1 MTSGPMSTIL
11 IIEDNDKNM
20 KLARDILNAKGYR
33 TIEAITGEEGVKL
46 AKEKLP
52 DLVLMDIQLPGMNGI
67 EAFRQIRADAK
78 TARIPVVALTA
89 SVTPTDRSEI
99 NAAGFD
105 AFIGKPIN
113 LKEFVETVKRLIEG
127 KK

>member
-1 MTSGPMSTIL
+1 MSTIL
-11 IIEDNDKNM
+11 IVEDNDKNM
-20 KLARDILNAKGYR
+20 KLARDILNAKGYQ
-33 TIEAITGEEGVKL
+33 TLEAVTGEEGVKL

-52 DLVLMDIQLPGMNGI
+52 DLVLMDIQLPGINGI

-78 TARIPVVALTA
+78 AARIPVIALTA

-99 NAAGFD
+99 TAAGFD

-113 LKEFVETVKRLIEG
+113 LKEFVETVKRLVEG

>member
-1 MTSGPMSTIL
+1 MSTIL

-20 KLARDILNAKGYR
+20 KLARDILRAKGYQ
-33 TIEAITGEEGVKL
+33 TLEAVTGEDGVKL
-46 AKEKLP
+46 ATEAVP
-52 DLVLMDIQLPGMNGI
+52 DLVLMDIQLPGINGI
-67 EAFRQIRADAK
+67 EAFRQIRGNPR
-78 TARIPVVALTA
+78 TARIPVAALTA

-99 NAAGFD
+99 TAAGFD
-105 AFIGKPIN
+105 SFIGKPIN

>member
-1 MTSGPMSTIL
+1 MSTIL
-11 IIEDNDKNM
+11 IVEDNDKNM
-20 KLARDILNAKGYR
+20 KLARDILNAKGYV
-33 TIEAITGEEGVKL
+33 TLEAVTGEEGVEL

-52 DLVLMDIQLPGMNGI
+52 DLVLMDIQLPGINGI

-105 AFIGKPIN
+105 AFIGKPIS
-113 LKEFVETVKRLIEG
+113 LKEFVETIKRLIEG

>member
-1 MTSGPMSTIL
+1 MAGELIL
-11 IIEDNDKNM
+11 IVEDNEKNR
-20 KLARDILNAKGYR
+20 KLVRDVLQFKGYQ
-33 TIEAITGEEGVKL
+33 TLESETAEEGLRL
-46 AKEKLP
+46 AQESRP
-52 DLVLMDIQLPGMNGI
+52 ALVLMDIQLPGMNGI

-105 AFIGKPIN
+105 AFIGKPIS
-113 LKEFVETVKRLIEG
+113 LKEFVATVKRLIEG

>member
-1 MTSGPMSTIL
+1 MSTIL

-20 KLARDILNAKGYR
+20 KLARDVLQAKGYA
-33 TIEAITGEEGVKL
+33 TLEAVTGEEGVKL
-46 AKEKLP
+46 AKEKAP
-52 DLVLMDIQLPGMNGI
+52 DLVLMDIQLPGINGI
-67 EAFRQIRADAK
+67 EAFRRIRGDAK

-99 NAAGFD
+99 TAAGFD

-113 LKEFVETVKRLIEG
+113 IREFVETVKRLIEG
-127 KK
+127 RK